1 MEAVIL
7 DGGLSCLVDAQYRI
21 AEAPPLMDEVL
32 PVVMDAVLSLIGGR
46 PVLALLDGDTLL
58 VRGAGDSDG
67 PQVGEAIDVP
77 GTVCELAPWGREA
90 RLSSNSHQRSHAFC
104 GVADVRSSVTVALQH
119 HGRPLG
125 VLACTS
131 PEVEAFDEHDRDR
144 MSLLAAVTSSALA
157 GALAREGELAGR
169 PDQVGTTPPGT
180 TPAGTSS
187 TGTECLLSAAM
198 HLTGLAAWEWE
209 VATGRLT
216 WSPQMF
222 ELVGLEPGAIDPTI
236 EGWQDFLH
244 PEDHER
250 CARERHGA
258 RLAGRGYSEVFR
270 VVTADGAVRHLRG
283 WSQSR
288 LGVDGDVETV
298 YGAALDVTD
307 EMTVQRELSR
317 LAATDP
323 VTGLAN
329 RAALDIALED
339 LLTEGAASLAV
350 LLIDLDRF
358 KNVNDTLGH
367 HVGDQLLVEVAHRL
381 GANAP
386 SDSLVVRMGGDEFVV
401 LLRHHDGLDHVRAV
415 AAHLVQTL
423 RAPYPLADSAVPMSC
438 TVSLGVALPSVRTR
452 SAGDL
457 MREADLALY
466 RAKDDGRDRFVVFD
480 EELRQRAVKRRDGE
494 RRLRRALHRD
504 EAGEAG
510 LHLAYQPIVDLDSGS
525 VVGVEAL
532 VRLHDPVAG
541 ELLPDSFID
550 VAEDTGLIV
559 DVDARV
565 VQQAL
570 RGIRGINGTACM
582 AGGAWVAVN
591 VSARSLESP
600 VLVGLIDEA
609 MTRLEVPASCLRVEL
624 TERTL
629 LSPTRGTNLQLDGL
643 RHLGV
648 ALGVDDFGTGYS
660 ALAYLQH
667 LDLAFMKIDRSFI
680 APLGQD
686 RRSGAV
692 VKAIIDLAHAHDMV
706 VTAEGVETAEQ
717 ADQLRQM
724 GCDQAQGWFFGR
736 PGDLDLALVAR

>member
-1 MEAVIL
+1 MEAISL
-7 DGGLSCLVDAQYRI
+7 DGGLSRLVDAQYRI
-21 AEAPPLMDEVL
+21 DEAPPLVEEVL
-32 PVVMDAVLSLIGGR
+32 SVVLDTVLSLIGGR
-46 PVLALLDGDTLL
+46 PVIALLDGDRLV
-58 VRGAGDSDG
+58 VRGAVKADG
-67 PQVGEAIDVP
+67 PQVGHAVGVP
-77 GTVCELAPWGREA
+77 GTVCELALRAREA
-90 RLSSNSHQRSHAFC
+90 LLCRDLYQRDHGDI
-104 GVADVRSSVTVALQH
+104 GVRDLAGVRSSVAVALR
-119 HGRPLG
+119 HGDRTLG
-125 VLACTS
+125 VLACTA
-131 PEVEAFDEHDRDR
+131 PAVAAFDEQDRDR
-144 MSLLAAVTSSALA
+144 LSLLARVTSSALA
-157 GALAREGELAGR
+157 TALAREWELSADATSARVTLAG
-169 PDQVGTTPPGT
+169 
-180 TPAGTSS
+180 
-187 TGTECLLSAAM
+187 TEHLLSEAM
-198 HLTGLAAWEWE
+198 LLTGLAAWEWD
-209 VATGRLT
+209 VASGRLT

-222 ELVGLEPGAIDPTI
+222 ELVGLEPGAIEPTI
-236 EGWQDFLH
+236 GEWRGFLH
-244 PEDHER
+244 PEDRER
-250 CARERHGA
+250 CALERHGA

-270 VVTADGAVRHLRG
+270 VVTADGLVRYLRG
-283 WSQSR
+283 WSQPR
-288 LGVDGDVETV
+288 LGAGGDVVTI

-329 RAALDIALED
+329 RKALDVALGD

-367 HVGDQLLVEVAHRL
+367 HVGDQLLVEVARRL
-381 GANAP
+381 GSNAP

-401 LLRHHDGLDHVRAV
+401 LLRHHDGLDHVTEV

-423 RAPYPLADSAVPMSC
+423 RAPYPLTDSAVPMSC
-438 TVSLGVALPSVRTR
+438 TISLGVALPSVRTR
-452 SAGDL
+452 NAGDL

-466 RAKDDGRDRFVVFD
+466 RAKDDGRDRFVIFD

-494 RRLRRALHRD
+494 QRLRRALHRD
-504 EAGEAG
+504 EVGEAG

-570 RGIRGINGTACM
+570 RGIRGTNRTMSM
-582 AGGAWVAVN
+582 AGRPWVAVN
-591 VSARSLESP
+591 VSARSLETP
-600 VLVGLIDEA
+600 GLVSLIDEA
-609 MTRLEVPASCLRVEL
+609 MTRLGVPASCLRVEL

-629 LSPTRGTNLQLDGL
+629 LSPTPSTDLQLDGL
-643 RHLGV
+643 RDLGV

-667 LDLAFMKIDRSFI
+667 LDLAFMKIDRSFV

-686 RRSGAV
+686 GRSRAV

-706 VTAEGVETAEQ
+706 VTAEGVENAEQ
-717 ADQLRQM
+717 ADRLRQM